1 MSGSGRVKRI
11 GVLRRNANFRRLFIA
26 DTVSNIGTEV
36 SFLAIALLAVLTLDA
51 SPFEL
56 GILQASSSL
65 AFLLIGL
72 PAGAWVDRLPK
83 RPMLLVTDLTRFLLF
98 LTIPIAAAL
107 DVLTLTQLIVVVGL
121 AGVATV
127 LFDVAHY
134 AYLPAV
140 VERADLTDANGR
152 FAATHTV
159 AQVAGPGIS
168 GTVVRVFGAPV
179 AVLADA
185 LSYLASFA
193 YVLRIDSPEP
203 ERSAPADRNLLR
215 EVKEGLG
222 FLLGTP
228 TLRRIAGST
237 AGFNF
242 AAAIEMTVTVLFLAR
257 TLGLH
262 AGVIGLL
269 FTLTGIGGVV
279 GALVAR
285 RVVERRGIAFG
296 IRTLP
301 LITAPFCLLI
311 PLAQADWRISLFCLG
326 FGALGFGI
334 AIFNVSQNSYRQ
346 AAVPAPLLGRVSASL
361 RFISWGTMPVGG
373 LVGGALADAIGVRNT
388 LWVACIGFVLVVLL
402 LRRISAADIESA
414 FASSQTGADGVTA
427 SAAAPPIPSP

>member
-1 MSGSGRVKRI
+1 MRGDGRVRRV
-11 GVLRRNANFRRLFIA
+11 GVLRRNTNFRRLFIA
-26 DTVSNIGTEV
+26 DAVSNIGTEV

-51 SPFEL
+51 SPLAL
-56 GILQASSSL
+56 GVLQASSSL

-83 RPMLLVTDLTRFLLF
+83 RPMMMATDLSRFALF
-98 LTIPIAAAL
+98 VTIPIAAAL

-121 AGVATV
+121 SGAATV

-140 VERADLTDANGR
+140 VDKADLTDANGR

-159 AQVAGPGIS
+159 AQVAGPGVS
-168 GTVVRVFGAPV
+168 GTIVRAFGAPV
-179 AVLADA
+179 AVLGDA
-185 LSYLASFA
+185 LTYLVSFL

-203 ERSAPADRNLLR
+203 ERAAPEERNLLR
-215 EVKEGLG
+215 EVREGLG

-242 AAAIEMTVTVLFLAR
+242 AGSIEMTVTVLFLAR

-269 FTLTGIGGVV
+269 FTITGIGGVV

-285 RVVERRGIAFG
+285 RVVERMGIAFG
-296 IRTLP
+296 IRVLP
-301 LITAPFCLLI
+301 LFTAPFCLLI
-311 PLAQADWRISLFCLG
+311 PLAQNDWRLSLFCLG
-326 FGALGFGI
+326 FAALGFGV

-361 RFISWGTMPVGG
+361 RFISWGSMPIGG
-373 LVGGALADAIGVRNT
+373 LVGGALADAIGIRNT

-402 LRRISAADIESA
+402 LLRISAADIEAA
-414 FASSQTGADGVTA
+414 FDVTEV
-427 SAAAPPIPSP
+427 AAAPPIPSP